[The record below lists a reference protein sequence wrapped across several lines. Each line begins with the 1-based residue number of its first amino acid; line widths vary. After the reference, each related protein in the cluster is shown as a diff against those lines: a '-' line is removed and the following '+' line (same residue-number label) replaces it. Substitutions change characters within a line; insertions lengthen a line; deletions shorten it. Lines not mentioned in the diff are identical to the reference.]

1 MDITV
6 KREWGMGNG
15 EWGME
20 NGNREILNF
29 QFDSNSFNRFLPPI
43 PSFRQGQESVFLSS
57 QTRQKSWTKRK
68 NKTKSAKDKMSRF
81 KIHLGQGHMGF
92 MGN

>member
-1 MDITV
+1 M
-6 KREWGMGNG
+6 RNG
-15 EWGME
+15 EWGIG
-20 NGNREILNF
+20 NGKREVGNF

-57 QTRQKSWTKRK
+57 QTHQKSWTKK
-68 NKTKSAKDKMSRF
+68 KTKSAKDKMSRF
-81 KIHLGQGHMGF
+81 KIHLGEGHMGF